1 MKPAVLVARA
11 GCLAVRALVALQPR
25 DFRAAFGGA
34 VVHDTT
40 ADIMNAL
47 PSGTFATLTAV
58 TAAVADAARG
68 VAVERLASFNA
79 FRRAMLNAL
88 MSDVRHAV
96 RTLARSPGFTS
107 VALGTLSVGL
117 ALCVVVAVLVN
128 AYLVRGLPYP
138 ESHRLFDVRYA
149 APGTPW
155 PVDMEKLEWA
165 SLGDV
170 IELPIAWDLDS
181 FNLRGGAY
189 PEALQGTWV
198 TKGYVEGFG
207 VQPAFGRGFLPSDFE
222 TGRPNVALIS
232 HRLWQSRFGGDPA
245 VIGRSFVAY
254 VNDRPDEVEAF
265 EVAGVLPER
274 HWHLNAFTEILVP
287 LRAPTY
293 PYIVR
298 LREGVPPAI
307 AVDRIS
313 ALVRTGNSALP
324 ADWRV
329 ELVST
334 HGSYVQQIRPL
345 LLAVAT
351 ATSLV
356 LLIACANVAVL
367 LTVRAT
373 ERRREMAVRQALGAT
388 AAQITRAVGAEP
400 AVLGVAA
407 AVLGV
412 TFAWVTIAV
421 IAPVMDHYLGR
432 PAPGGV
438 TALTMNAPIVLG
450 ALAAGLLAIATCSIV
465 PLWIARRTPVSL
477 ALTGGQKGGTE
488 GPAHRRARSV
498 HIAIEVAACLTLLV
512 GAGLTIQSAVGM
524 LRVEM
529 GLDAGDVLVGRF
541 SLRQRTYPGAA
552 ARNAF
557 YERVL
562 ARSGELSGVRG
573 IAFTNSWP
581 LQATLGRDVGAGE
594 ATTTFATRSGVV
606 AVSPDYFA
614 TLKIAAH
621 DGRTFNAR
629 DRVGTEP
636 VAVVSRTLAARLW
649 PSGGAIG
656 QRLRVGP
663 APNSPAGAPTMTPV
677 VVGVVGDIR
686 HAHTDNDVADAYLSI
701 LQFPTPSPFVYLRVS
716 GDSAA
721 TERAFRELL
730 ASIDGDVALA
740 APRRLA
746 DILDLQRAGS
756 RLLAYLLVI
765 FAVFAAVLALV
776 GIYGVI
782 AYTVR
787 LREREIAVRLA
798 MGADGGRI
806 TRMFIKQGATVLA
819 AGLAIG
825 VAGAVA
831 LGRVLQAQLFG
842 VKAADPSVIAAMVL
856 TFAVCGLLAV
866 SWPARIAASTDPASA
881 LKE

>member
-1 MKPAVLVARA
+1 MIRV
-11 GCLAVRALVALQPR
+11 LVALQPR
-25 DFRAAFGGA
+25 DFRAAFGDA
-34 VVHDTT
+34 VVKDTT
-40 ADIMNAL
+40 ADIMDAV
-47 PSGTFATLTAV
+47 PSGTLATLAIV
-58 TAAVADAARG
+58 AASVSDAARG
-68 VAVERLASFNA
+68 VASERFASFTA
-79 FRRAMLNAL
+79 FRRAMQNAF

-96 RTLARSPGFTS
+96 RTLLRSPGFTS

-117 ALCVVVAVLVN
+117 ALCVAVAVLVN

-138 ESHRLFDVRYA
+138 ESSRLFDVRYA
-149 APGTPW
+149 APGTPF
-155 PVDMEKLEWA
+155 PVVMEKLDW
-165 SLGDV
+165 STLKDV
-170 IELPIAWDLDS
+170 IDLPIAWDLDF

-198 TKGYVEGFG
+198 TQGYVDGFG
-207 VQPAFGRGFLPSDFE
+207 VQPAIGRGFLPSDFE

-232 HRLWQSRFGGDPA
+232 HRLWQSRFGRDPG

-265 EVAGVLPER
+265 EIVGVLPER
-274 HWHLNAFTEILVP
+274 HWHVNAFTEILAP

-298 LREGVPPAI
+298 LREGVPQGTA
-307 AVDRIS
+307 ADRIT
-313 ALVRTGNSALP
+313 ALVRTGNSDLP
-324 ADWRV
+324 AGWRV

-351 ATSLV
+351 ATCLV

-373 ERRREMAVRQALGAT
+373 GRRREMAVRQALGAT
-388 AAQITRAVGAEP
+388 AAQITRAVAAEP

-407 AVLGV
+407 LVIGV
-412 TFAWVTIAV
+412 TLAWLTIALV
-421 IAPVMDHYLGR
+421 APVMDHYLGR
-432 PAPGGV
+432 PAPGGLA
-438 TALTMNAPIVLG
+438 ALTMNAPAVFG
-450 ALAAGLLAIATCSIV
+450 ALAAGLLAVATSSIV
-465 PLWIARRTPVSL
+465 PLWIATRTPVSL

-498 HIAIEVAACLTLLV
+498 LIAIEVAACLTLLV

-529 GLDAGDVLVGRF
+529 GLDTRDVLVGRF
-541 SLRQRTYPGAA
+541 SLRQRTYPDSR

-557 YERVL
+557 YERAL
-562 ARSGELSGVRG
+562 ARSGELPGLRG
-573 IAFTNSWP
+573 IALTNSWP
-581 LQATLGRDVGAGE
+581 LQASLARDVGTGDANTPFAMRAGL
-594 ATTTFATRSGVV
+594 V

-614 TLKIAAH
+614 TLKIAVH
-621 DGRTFNAR
+621 DGRTFDAR

-636 VAVVSRTLAARLW
+636 VAVISRTLASRLW

-656 QRLRVGP
+656 QRLRIGP
-663 APNSPAGAPTMTPV
+663 APNSSAGAPILTPT
-677 VVGVVGDIR
+677 VVGIVGDIR
-686 HAHTDNDVADAYLSI
+686 HAHTDTDVADAYLPI
-701 LQFPTPSPFVYLRVS
+701 LQFPSPSPFVYMRVS
-716 GDSAA
+716 GDSVV
-721 TERAFRELL
+721 TERALRELL
-730 ASIDGDVALA
+730 ASIDGDVALG
-740 APRRLA
+740 APRPLA

-756 RLLAYLLVI
+756 RLLAYLLVV
-765 FAVFAAVLALV
+765 FAAFAAVLALV

-798 MGADGGRI
+798 MGADGATI
-806 TRMFIKQGATVLA
+806 MRMFVKQGAIVLA
-819 AGLAIG
+819 AGTVVGI
-825 VAGAVA
+825 AGAVA
-831 LGRVLQAQLFG
+831 LGRLLRAQLFG
-842 VKAADPSVIAAMVL
+842 VEAADPSVIATMAM
-856 TFAVCGLLAV
+856 TFAICGLLAV
-866 SWPARIAASTDPASA
+866 AWPARAAASTDPANA